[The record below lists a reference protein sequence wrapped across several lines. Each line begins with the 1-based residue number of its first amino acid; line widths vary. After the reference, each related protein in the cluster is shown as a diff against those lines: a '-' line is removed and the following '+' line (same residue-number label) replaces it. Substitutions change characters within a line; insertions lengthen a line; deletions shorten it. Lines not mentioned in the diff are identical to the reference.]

1 MNRIDHTSHAHPATP
16 AGRKACRKAT
26 RAQAVQDSKLG
37 KAPQEWSEEAK
48 AATAWV
54 DAFPATEPAW
64 YGSPLPLPK
73 PITINFVLKTGKT
86 CRVIFDQYQ
95 NPSLFIT
102 AADKSW
108 SRERTV
114 NQAISEAIHGV
125 FQAYGVGSVED
136 YRVTS

>member
-16 AGRKACRKAT
+16 AGRRACRKT
-26 RAQAVQDSKLG
+26 YREQGITEAQVAVRR
-37 KAPQEWSEEAK
+37 
-48 AATAWV
+48 
-54 DAFPATEPAW
+54 TEILDEW
-64 YGSPLPLPK
+64 YGSPLPKPK
-73 PITINFVLKTGKT
+73 AIEIHFTLKTGNT
-86 CRVIFDQYQ
+86 CRVIFNQYQ

-102 AADKSW
+102 AADKGW
-108 SRERTV
+108 DRERTV